1 MGKYA
6 PTANASNGLYVY
18 GFALAD
24 TFVQAM
30 YKAGKNPT
38 RAGLMNALLSLNT
51 TNRFALPGVVLKT
64 SKTDHWII
72 SQMRLQRF
80 NNGVWS
86 HIAPL
91 VEGRPGRP

>member
-1 MGKYA
+1 MAKYA
-6 PTANASNGLYVY
+6 PSANASNQLYVY

-38 RAGLMNALLSLNT
+38 RASFMSALTSLDT
-51 TNRFALPGVVLKT
+51 TNRFALNGVRLKT
-64 SKTDHWII
+64 SKKDHFVI

-86 HIAPL
+86 PIGPL
-91 VEGRPGRP
+91 VDGRPR

>member
-1 MGKYA
+1 MEKYA

-38 RAGLMNALLSLNT
+38 RAGLHERAPEPEHDEPLRSSMGSL
-51 TNRFALPGVVLKT
+51 
-64 SKTDHWII
+64 
-72 SQMRLQRF
+72 
-80 NNGVWS
+80 
-86 HIAPL
+86 
-91 VEGRPGRP
+91 